1 MINQWVSSVTSCL
14 FYSPHDG
21 NESNY
26 PQVAVTAVQSDQLFY
41 VRAKRR
47 KLIDHLSLEKRKVK
61 TLFEESI
68 VNRNFQRSVPKVGR
82 NGIVSCW
89 SLLPAT
95 CYE

>member
-1 MINQWVSSVTSCL
+1 MINQWVSLVTSDL

-26 PQVAVTAVQSDQLFY
+26 PEVAVTAVQSDQLFY
-41 VRAKRR
+41 VRAKRT
-47 KLIDHLSLEKRKVK
+47 KLIDHISLKKGK
-61 TLFEESI
+61 YCQS
-68 VNRNFQRSVPKVGR
+68 NFQRSIQKVGR
-82 NGIVSCW
+82 NGLSVVR

>member
-1 MINQWVSSVTSCL
+1 MINQWVSSVTSGL

-26 PQVAVTAVQSDQLFY
+26 PQFAITAVQSDQLFY

-47 KLIDHLSLEKRKVK
+47 KLIDHLSLTKRKVLSIEISNVLSQK
-61 TLFEESI
+61 QEEMAL
-68 VNRNFQRSVPKVGR
+68 SVVR
-82 NGIVSCW
+82 

>member
-41 VRAKRR
+41 ARAKRR
-47 KLIDHLSLEKRKVK
+47 KLIDHLSLKKGK
-61 TLFEESI
+61 YCQS
-68 VNRNFQRSVPKVGR
+68 NFQSSVPKVGR
-82 NGIVSCW
+82 NGLSVVR